1 MRRVSQRIM
10 MVALVLVLFQFLAP
24 AFFPMVVQE
33 IPQADAKY
41 FHVQHSSIVAP
52 LLLKE
57 NDERELEEVVSI
69 PALSALLDLTVH
81 GFNLT
86 ASHTGKNRYFTDE
99 QHYNPQPA
107 LFTRYCTFL
116 I

>member
-1 MRRVSQRIM
+1 MI
-10 MVALVLVLFQFLAP
+10 VALTLVLFQFLAP
-24 AFFPMVVQE
+24 AFFPLVVQE
-33 IPQADAKY
+33 IPQSDTKY
-41 FHVQHSSIVAP
+41 YHIQHSSIVAP

-57 NDERELEEVVSI
+57 KDERELEEVVSI
-69 PALSALLDLTVH
+69 PSLSALLDLTIH
-81 GFNLT
+81 SFNLT
-86 ASHTGKNRYFTDE
+86 ATHTGKNTYITDE

>member
-1 MRRVSQRIM
+1 MRRISQRIM
-10 MVALVLVLFQFLAP
+10 VVALMLVLFQFFGP
-24 AFFPMVVQE
+24 AFLPQLPQE
-33 IPQADAKY
+33 SRQANTSY
-41 FHVQHSSIVAP
+41 LRIQHSSIIAP

-57 NDERELEEVVSI
+57 KDERELEEVVSI
-69 PALSALLDLTVH
+69 PTLSAVLDLTVH

-86 ASHTGKNRYFTDE
+86 ASHTGKNTYFSDD
-99 QHYNPQPA
+99 QLYDPQPA

>member
-24 AFFPMVVQE
+24 AFLPMVVQE
-33 IPQADAKY
+33 IPQADTKY

-57 NDERELEEVVSI
+57 KDERELEEVVSI

-86 ASHTGKNRYFTDE
+86 ASHTGKNTYFSDE
-99 QHYNPQPA
+99 QHYSPQPA